1 MIVISAAAASGCGSA
16 AHASGHRLPVPVARV
31 RGRRRL
37 RHPLRLPSHVELRR
51 HPRAV
56 VELRGSGAVRHRPP
70 ARSARLAE
78 DAITGVRSSRRM
90 VALSFD
96 DGPSERYTPAVLTLL
111 REFGAHATFF
121 AIGRNA
127 LAHPALV
134 RDELA
139 AGDEVGE
146 HSFDHPHLPALP
158 ARAISL
164 ELADGTRADRATG
177 GAPVRLF
184 RPPFG
189 QFDARVARAAARL
202 RQRIVLWS
210 LNLERLEQLEGAR
223 AAAGTVLRRV
233 RPGDIILCHDGV
245 PPGVAA
251 LAARFLGGRSAMVRN
266 RRVSRSQ
273 TLVALPLLLA
283 GLHERGYRVVTVS
296 TLLSEGRPIQ
306 QGLDAI
312 DDPWAYRHAVHADR
326 RPAER

>member
-1 MIVISAAAASGCGSA
+1 M
-16 AHASGHRLPVPVARV
+16 
-31 RGRRRL
+31 
-37 RHPLRLPSHVELRR
+37 

-70 ARSARLAE
+70 ARAARLAE
-78 DAITGVRSSRRM
+78 DAITGVRTSRRV

-96 DGPSERYTPAVLTLL
+96 DGPSKRYTPSVLALL
-111 REFGAHATFF
+111 RKFAARATFF

-164 ELADGTRADRATG
+164 ELADGTRADAAVSGAT
-177 GAPVRLF
+177 VRLF

-189 QFDARVARAAARL
+189 QFDARVARAAASL

-210 LNLERLEQLEGAR
+210 LNLERLAQLEGAR
-223 AAAGTVLRRV
+223 AAAATILRRV

-245 PPGVAA
+245 PPELAS
-251 LAARFLGGRSAMVRN
+251 LAARFLGLRSAMVRN
-266 RRVSRSQ
+266 RRLSRSR
-273 TLVALPLLLA
+273 TLVALPLVLA
-283 GLHERGYRVVTVS
+283 GLRERGYRVVTVS
-296 TLLSEGRPIQ
+296 ALLSQGRPIQ

-312 DDPWAYRHAVHADR
+312 DDPWAYRHVVRTDH